1 MIKIQ
6 NNTATREPL
15 PSFLI
20 GLMSESLL
28 NLEWTDPQLGV
39 QDCAWWQETHDDAPI
54 DTLTHKYGAEILT
67 INHDAKTVSVTHE
80 IVALTPDEIA
90 ANFEASKNE
99 RKRELEL
106 KLTAFAAEK
115 DIDIVEI
122 PMLLNSTNE
131 QWKNEALHF
140 QSIYLQSWQ
149 AFYNDEPLPLLEW
162 GE

>member
-15 PSFLI
+15 PLFLQ
-20 GLMSESLL
+20 GLMPESLL
-28 NLEWTDPQLGV
+28 DLSWTDPQLGV
-39 QDCAWWQETHDDAPI
+39 QDCAWWQETNDDAPI
-54 DTLTHKYGAEILT
+54 DATTHKYGNEILT
-67 INHDAKTVSVTHE
+67 INHDAKTVSVTHD
-80 IVALTPDEIA
+80 VVPLTSEEIA

-122 PMLLNSTNE
+122 TMLLNSTNE

-140 QSIYLQSWQ
+140 QSLYLQSWQ

-162 GE
+162 SE